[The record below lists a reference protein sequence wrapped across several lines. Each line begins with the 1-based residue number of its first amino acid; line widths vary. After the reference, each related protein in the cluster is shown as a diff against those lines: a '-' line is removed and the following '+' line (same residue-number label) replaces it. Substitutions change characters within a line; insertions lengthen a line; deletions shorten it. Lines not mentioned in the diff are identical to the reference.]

1 MIRPNSSTDASGSSI
16 AEWTGRGNANQETT
30 MSEASN
36 SSLGSAVLELLDSA
50 SGVLLQTWSF
60 PEKQRILIGRA
71 DECDLVV
78 ANPYVS
84 RSHAYL
90 ERDEEGW
97 QVVAISSQQLLADG
111 QRKQTIRLRQGDI
124 FRLGTQGCDL
134 RFREVHAEAEED
146 GGSGTLMFDPD
157 SCPILHL
164 DRDQLQREVAEIET
178 GSYFQNLSET
188 VKKMKQARGSR

>member
-1 MIRPNSSTDASGSSI
+1 
-16 AEWTGRGNANQETT
+16 

-60 PEKQRILIGRA
+60 PEKQRILIGRS

-90 ERDEEGW
+90 ERDAEGW
-97 QVVAISSQQLLADG
+97 QVVAISSQQLVTDG
-111 QRKQTIRLRQGDI
+111 LRKQAIRLREGDV

-134 RFREVHAEAEED
+134 KFREIREETEQ
-146 GGSGTLMFDPD
+146 GGGGGTLMFDPE
-157 SCPILHL
+157 SCPILIL

-188 VKKMKQARGSR
+188 VKKLKQARGSK